1 MLLLRK
7 SLFSPSLSRA
17 TSRFL
22 TTQIPNSIEN
32 EPSSAY
38 YDRLIDAAGR
48 ERDFAAVHRLLNER
62 ARDGFFNTTE
72 TFKFISTHLSVLDD
86 LLQTLARLDKGFPR
100 TDAHKSLI
108 ARLAKMGRADEALR
122 VADAMTAAGCGINA
136 STFHPIL
143 QALTKKKEIDRA
155 WRVVDRMREK
165 NVSPDLTGYNYFLT
179 SYCFV
184 GDLTSAAGLLTK
196 MTDEGMEGD
205 ARTYDALVLGACRT
219 GKLDGALAVLRRT
232 VELKVP
238 LLYCTY
244 AHVIGTM
251 VRLGHYAQ
259 AVEFV
264 KVCGGR
270 EKGLDSANFGLLASR
285 LIDKKEFD
293 EAVVILEE
301 MSRRDL
307 QMSKRLK
314 DFYQLHTQK

>member
-7 SLFSPSLSRA
+7 SLLSPSLSRA

-22 TTQIPNSIEN
+22 TIQIPNSIEN

-38 YDRLIDAAGR
+38 YDHLIDAAGR
-48 ERDFAAVHRLLNER
+48 ERDFAAVHSLLNKR
-62 ARDGFFNTTE
+62 AHDGFFNTTE
-72 TFKFISTHLSVLDD
+72 TFKSLTDPSPSGQRV
-86 LLQTLARLDKGFPR
+86 PR

-108 ARLAKMGRADEALR
+108 PRLAKMGRADEALR

-136 STFHPIL
+136 STFHPML
-143 QALTKKKEIDRA
+143 QALTTKKEIDRA
-155 WRVVDRMREK
+155 WRVVDRMREN

-196 MTDEGMEGD
+196 MREEGMEGN

-219 GKLDGALAVLRRT
+219 GKLDGALRVLRRT
-232 VELKVP
+232 LELKVP

-251 VRLGHYAQ
+251 VRLGYYAQ

-264 KVCGGR
+264 KVVCGGR

-285 LIDKKEFD
+285 LIDKNKFD
-293 EAVVILEE
+293 EAVVVLEE
-301 MSRRDL
+301 MSKRDL
-307 QMSKRLK
+307 QMGKRLK
-314 DFYQLHTQK
+314 DIYQSHTQK